1 MKKEHPSTIARL
13 PREVRSEI
21 GALREAGHTLDEILS
36 HLRNMRGVE
45 LSRSALG
52 RYTKK
57 QQVLREAVTRS
68 HIMADALSRSFGDGK
83 VSKVL
88 QASIE
93 LLHSMLMKH
102 MIIVEG
108 DNADDNENRLKTADF
123 MLMATALEK
132 LSKAAKTDFDQRL
145 KEALEMER
153 RQTKEAAAEVAVA
166 AAKKRG
172 ISAETAQW
180 IKAEILGVEGA

>member
-1 MKKEHPSTIARL
+1 MKREQPSTIARL
-13 PREVRSEI
+13 PKEVRSEI

-36 HLRNMRGVE
+36 HLREMRGVDV
-45 LSRSALG
+45 SRSALG

-68 HIMADALSRSFGDGK
+68 HIMADALSRSFGDGR

-108 DNADDNENRLKTADF
+108 DSADDNENRLKTSDF

-145 KEALEMER
+145 KEALEQER
-153 RQTKEAAAEVAVA
+153 RQTQEQTAAAIEVTGR
-166 AAKKRG
+166 KQG
-172 ISAETAQW
+172 LSAETIEAF
-180 IKAEILGVEGA
+180 KRSVFGKSE